1 MQEKMRLIEQNS
13 LFVKHENAKVKEQKD
28 QLYIA
33 LKMTHSNCDELLKI
47 TN

>member
-1 MQEKMRLIEQNS
+1 MRFVDQNS
-13 LFVKHENAKVKEQKD
+13 LFLKHENAKIKQEKD

-47 TN
+47 TNK

>member
-1 MQEKMRLIEQNS
+1 MRFVDQNS
-13 LFVKHENAKVKEQKD
+13 LFLKHENTKIKQEKD

-47 TN
+47 TNK